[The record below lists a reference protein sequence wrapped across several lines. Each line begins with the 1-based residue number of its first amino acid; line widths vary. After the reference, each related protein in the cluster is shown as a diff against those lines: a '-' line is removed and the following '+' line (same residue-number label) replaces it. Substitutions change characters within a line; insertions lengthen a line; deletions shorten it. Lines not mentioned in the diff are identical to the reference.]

1 VTDVEVLRD
10 PTPAQVR
17 ETLRT
22 LSGRAGVGHDLELAV
37 TEVVANAREHG
48 RPPVEVRLTVVGG
61 DVEVEVCDGGPGP
74 VDRHAPSPPPVE
86 ADRGRGRWLAHHLAD
101 VEERWLPSG
110 SVVRLRAATAGGTEQ
125 AEG

>member
-17 ETLRT
+17 RTLRT
-22 LSGRAGVGHDLELAV
+22 LSGRADVDHDLELAV

-48 RPPVEVRLTVVGG
+48 RPPVEVRIAVVGG
-61 DVEVEVCDGGPGP
+61 EVEVAVHDGGPGP
-74 VDRHAPSPPPVE
+74 VDRRAPSPPP
-86 ADRGRGRWLAHHLAD
+86 AGSDRGRGRWLAHHLAD
-101 VEERWLPSG
+101 VEERWQPTG
-110 SVVRLRAATAGGTEQ
+110 SVVHLRAATAGGAEQ